1 MGTLVNLGYLLR
13 HCFPGDFE
21 CYLPDDHDYP
31 VKFCSACKCKHL
43 ANTPL
48 DHWMDEHMALAKRE
62 DNADNKLVSRI
73 RKTGMIK
80 PIALDIERHRVVTN
94 GHHRVYA
101 AIDLGWEWIPAEL
114 IVDGNKY
121 HYNIP
126 AVRWMRPYDGSPYTE
141 SSRALV
147 MA

>member
-1 MGTLVNLGYLLR
+1 
-13 HCFPGDFE
+13 
-21 CYLPDDHDYP
+21 
-31 VKFCSACKCKHL
+31 
-43 ANTPL
+43 
-48 DHWMDEHMALAKRE
+48 MDENIALAKRE
-62 DNADNKLVSRI
+62 DNADNRLVSRI
-73 RKTGMIK
+73 RRSGMIQ
-80 PIALDIERHRVVTN
+80 PIAIDIERHRVVTN

-114 IVDGNKY
+114 LVDGNKY

-126 AVRWMRPYDGSPYTE
+126 AVRWLRPYDGSPYTE